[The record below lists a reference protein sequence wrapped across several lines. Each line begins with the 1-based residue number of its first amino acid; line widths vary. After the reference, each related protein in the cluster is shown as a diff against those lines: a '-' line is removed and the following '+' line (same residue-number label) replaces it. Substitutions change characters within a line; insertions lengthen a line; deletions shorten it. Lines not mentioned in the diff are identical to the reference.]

1 MVQVPHKQVAHPMIR
16 AQMTLKDGKTPG
28 AMRQGAAAIEVCL
41 ASGCRIYPNPLNR
54 IPDEYQQHVL
64 SLDNDDNVGRVLDS
78 GTGARGAEQA
88 TSNAPRAHTEVARP
102 KKGKRGRPR
111 KVKP

>member
-1 MVQVPHKQVAHPMIR
+1 MIR

-54 IPDEYQQHVL
+54 IPDEYRQHVL
-64 SLDNDDNVGRVLDS
+64 DLDNDLGEPKAEAS
-78 GTGARGAEQA
+78 GHGIPQMGDIGGMVT
-88 TSNAPRAHTEVARP
+88 TKS
-102 KKGKRGRPR
+102 KRPR
-111 KVKP
+111 IKRVKQ

>member
-1 MVQVPHKQVAHPMIR
+1 MIR

-54 IPDEYQQHVL
+54 IPDEYRQHVL
-64 SLDNDDNVGRVLDS
+64 DLDHDMGEPQPERIPDVGHGGS
-78 GTGARGAEQA
+78 MGIT
-88 TSNAPRAHTEVARP
+88 RP
-102 KKGKRGRPR
+102 TKSKRPR
-111 KVKP
+111 IKRVKQ

>member
-1 MVQVPHKQVAHPMIR
+1 
-16 AQMTLKDGKTPG
+16 MTLKDGKTPG

-64 SLDNDDNVGRVLDS
+64 DLNNDMGRSTGYDDDS
-78 GTGARGAEQA
+78 KQVEGTQRNIP
-88 TSNAPRAHTEVARP
+88 TP
-102 KKGKRGRPR
+102 KSKRGRPR
-111 KVKP
+111 KVKQ

>member
-1 MVQVPHKQVAHPMIR
+1 MIR

-54 IPDEYQQHVL
+54 ITDEYRQHVL
-64 SLDNDDNVGRVLDS
+64 DLDHDLGEAESRGDGALPSQPLQSKDVSLVFEIGHSGGVGS
-78 GTGARGAEQA
+78 T
-88 TSNAPRAHTEVARP
+88 RP
-102 KKGKRGRPR
+102 TKAKRGRPR
-111 KVKP
+111 KVKH